1 MEHTEHTDT
10 AISLDFG
17 NYKLKAAYID
27 RTRTGPDGSGE
38 CRNLDPSEHPD
49 GVSSFFAVDRH
60 GNMRF
65 GADAERPKN
74 GFAT

>member
-1 MEHTEHTDT
+1 MEHTDT

-27 RTRTGPDGSGE
+27 RARTGPDGSGE

-49 GVSSFFAVDRH
+49 GVSSFFAVDR
-60 GNMRF
+60 G
-65 GADAERPKN
+65 
-74 GFAT
+74 